1 MVTVHSPA
9 KLRRDPSW
17 LAVMNDP
24 KQGVDR
30 LAFGVYYPTKS
41 IGNGNYLNRQYLSDK
56 AQEREIFEMTH
67 TAQNS
72 NFTSMMR
79 MMCCFMDMCHE
90 AC

>member
-1 MVTVHSPA
+1 M
-9 KLRRDPSW
+9 
-17 LAVMNDP
+17 
-24 KQGVDR
+24 
-30 LAFGVYYPTKS
+30 
-41 IGNGNYLNRQYLSDK
+41 NRQYLPDE